1 MLKKLLSIL
10 SFAVM
15 TILSYKTVRTFAF
28 VTSIFA
34 ILAII
39 SILSIL
45 LVGNYA
51 EAVKRIAFD
60 DHRAKEFIKKINL
73 LTVSLYVIFLFAISY
88 GIVFYPIVLS
98 IGVMTL
104 CIGMFWLVIL

>member
-1 MLKKLLSIL
+1 MLKSLLSFV
-10 SFAVM
+10 SFIGM
-15 TILSYKTVRTFAF
+15 TLLAYYTARTFAF
-28 VTSIFA
+28 VTSVFA

-51 EAVKRIAFD
+51 EAVKRIAFGD
-60 DHRAKEFIKKINL
+60 YRAKDFIKKINL

-88 GIVFYPIVLS
+88 GIVFYPIILA

>member
-1 MLKKLLSIL
+1 MLKSLLSFI
-10 SFAVM
+10 SFIGM
-15 TILSYKTVRTFAF
+15 TLLAYFTARTFAF

-51 EAVKRIAFD
+51 EVVKRIAFD

-88 GIVFYPIVLS
+88 GVVFYPIVLS

>member
-1 MLKKLLSIL
+1 
-10 SFAVM
+10 M
-15 TILSYKTVRTFAF
+15 TILAYFTAITFAF

-51 EAVKRIAFD
+51 EAIKRIAFND
-60 DHRAKEFIKKINL
+60 PRAKEFIKKINL

-88 GIVFYPIVLS
+88 SIVFYLIILS
-98 IGVMTL
+98 IGVMAL